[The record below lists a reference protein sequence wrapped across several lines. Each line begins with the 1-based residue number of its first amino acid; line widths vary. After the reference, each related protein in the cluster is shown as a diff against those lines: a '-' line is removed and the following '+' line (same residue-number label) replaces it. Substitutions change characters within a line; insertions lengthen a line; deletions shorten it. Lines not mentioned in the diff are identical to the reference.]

1 VQTERGIDYQ
11 ESLIV
16 LQMREVNAVDFD
28 DMLRLLGLLLD
39 GETCRAAKR
48 RFQSQFK
55 YILVDE
61 YQDTNGVQSK

>member
-1 VQTERGIDYQ
+1 
-11 ESLIV
+11 
-16 LQMREVNAVDFD
+16 MREVNAVDFD

-61 YQDTNGVQSK
+61 YQDTNSVQSK